1 MHTKEWRIFASIIM
15 LALTLFGVFLLLD
28 IQALQGQIDDKK
40 TNEALAGRD
49 YIVMIGEVDDHA
61 YWNLVRDGAESY
73 AKNHQMYVQYLG
85 PENPDPEQQ
94 RELLRKAMD
103 IKPDGIIVQSVTG
116 SFIPLINQAM
126 NEGIPVVTVDSDQ
139 PDSNRISYVGTDNY
153 AMGVA
158 MAEDVLA
165 NVDQIEAGI
174 ITGTA
179 TNHHH
184 QLRVAGIKDTLTS
197 DKSANIVSTAV
208 SNIKRINAR
217 EKTYQMLQRY
227 PEINVLFGISALDV
241 IGIVEA
247 MEALN
252 RDDIYVVGFDT
263 LTENMQL
270 LSDEKVA
277 TLVSQQPYQMGVKSM
292 DVMRSIINGDNVEAL
307 IHTDSRLV
315 KDVHHP

>member
-1 MHTKEWRIFASIIM
+1 
-15 LALTLFGVFLLLD
+15 
-28 IQALQGQIDDKK
+28 
-40 TNEALAGRD
+40 
-49 YIVMIGEVDDHA
+49 
-61 YWNLVRDGAESY
+61 
-73 AKNHQMYVQYLG
+73 
-85 PENPDPEQQ
+85 
-94 RELLRKAMD
+94 
-103 IKPDGIIVQSVTG
+103 
-116 SFIPLINQAM
+116 
-126 NEGIPVVTVDSDQ
+126 
-139 PDSNRISYVGTDNY
+139 
-153 AMGVA
+153 MGVA

-197 DKSANIVSTAV
+197 DKSANIVSTAA

-227 PEINVLFGISALDV
+227 PKINVLFGISALDV